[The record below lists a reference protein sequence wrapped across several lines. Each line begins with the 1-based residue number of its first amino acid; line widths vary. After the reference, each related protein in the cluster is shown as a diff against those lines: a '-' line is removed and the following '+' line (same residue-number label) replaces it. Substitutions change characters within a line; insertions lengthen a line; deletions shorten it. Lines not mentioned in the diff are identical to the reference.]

1 MSRQSRWTRVTQCE
15 NIPLRE
21 GRAVI
26 VDGKELAVFNLGDRF
41 LAVENRCPHRGGPL
55 SDGIVSGRQV
65 VCPLHAWRVCLE
77 DGSVVKPAEQ
87 KACVASYRTRVE
99 SGIVCVQLPAQ
110 QHGVGGVTEPEI
122 ADPTPLAARSACMPK
137 PVPGQDLELEP
148 AAG

>member
-1 MSRQSRWTRVTQCE
+1 MSPKSRWIRVTQCE

-26 VDGKELAVFNLGDRF
+26 VEGKELAVFNLGDRF

-55 SDGIVSGRQV
+55 SDGIVSGSQV

-77 DGSVVKPAEQ
+77 DGTVAKPAGE
-87 KACVASYRTRVE
+87 KACISSYRTKVDE
-99 SGIVCVQLPAQ
+99 GVVCVQLPPQ
-110 QHGVGGVTEPEI
+110 PQSEMSDDGEDKSRLDSPCV
-122 ADPTPLAARSACMPK
+122 PK
-137 PVPGQDLELEP
+137 PSCAPDLELES

>member
-1 MSRQSRWTRVTQCE
+1 MSRESRWIRVTQCE

-26 VDGKELAVFNLGDRF
+26 ADGKELAVFNLGDRF

-55 SDGIVSGRQV
+55 SDGIVSGSQV

-77 DGSVVKPAEQ
+77 DGAVVKPADQ
-87 KACVASYRTRVE
+87 KACVSSYRTRVE
-99 SGIVCVQLPAQ
+99 SGVVCVQLPPQ
-110 QHGVGGVTEPEI
+110 PRPEVTDDG
-122 ADPTPLAARSACMPK
+122 AGDSRLATASAC
-137 PVPGQDLELEP
+137 VAEPGCGPDLELES